1 MNITYRSRAIK
12 DRPTEHNKDAAG
24 GNEPELY
31 NVEDEDD
38 VIDDGTVEV
47 ELINLR
53 KKGHKK

>member
-1 MNITYRSRAIK
+1 MNITFRSRTNK
-12 DRPTEHNKDAAG
+12 DRPTEHNKDAAE
-24 GNEPELY
+24 GNKPELY

-47 ELINLR
+47 ELIGLR

>member
-1 MNITYRSRAIK
+1 MNITSRSRAIK
-12 DRPTEHNKDAAG
+12 DRPTEHNKDAAE

>member
-1 MNITYRSRAIK
+1 MNITYRTRANK

-31 NVEDEDD
+31 SVEDED
-38 VIDDGTVEV
+38 VELDDGTVEV